1 MRRDYHSEAVMKKGV
16 LTGCSLL
23 VGLILFIP
31 FVTVQ
36 AAAILKVG
44 PGWTYADIQ
53 SAIDAAADNDEIWVE
68 QGTYALSAMITVDK
82 KLGIYGGFSG
92 SETLR

>member
-1 MRRDYHSEAVMKKGV
+1 MV
-16 LTGCSLL
+16 LAAA
-23 VGLILFIP
+23 LICG
-31 FVTVQ
+31 TVSNVQ
-36 AAAILKVG
+36 AAILKVG

-92 SETLR
+92 SETLDRKSVV